1 MLKLLDAAEVRA
13 ATSSSSL
20 SAPSAGSSF
29 SIPAATTAST
39 PYQIP
44 IINLVESSESEAR
57 SIIIGEGEEVGRASV
72 EGPVVDESVDWAAV
86 DEEVDA
92 FLNETDDD
100 DIMDDRDMTDG
111 GGGASGNVSDSS
123 AKSGST
129 RYVLL
134 Y

>member
-57 SIIIGEGEEVGRASV
+57 SIIIGKGEEVGRASV

-100 DIMDDRDMTDG
+100 DMDDRDMTDG